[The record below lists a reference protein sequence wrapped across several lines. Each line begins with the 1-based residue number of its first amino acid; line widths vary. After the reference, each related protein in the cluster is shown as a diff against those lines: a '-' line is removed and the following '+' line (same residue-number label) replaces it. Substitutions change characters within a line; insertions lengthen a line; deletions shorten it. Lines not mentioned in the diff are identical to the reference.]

1 MLTIHDPVS
10 GFFSS
15 LLARDHRYRCIVDGS
30 DEFRGERHPV
40 GTEEEILAWIKAR
53 YKIFGELWFFNK
65 EDTCQ
70 SHNIIYERDISPLW
84 FAAGTWHPPHVTK
97 RYLVGVA
104 EAEKVFVLKPTPDVF
119 LEWAVKGALGWN
131 GQR

>member
-10 GFFSS
+10 RFFSS

-30 DEFRGERHPV
+30 DEFRGERLPV

-53 YKIFGELWFFNK
+53 YKILGELWFFNK
-65 EDTCQ
+65 EVACP

-97 RYLVGVA
+97 RYLVGVG
-104 EAEKVFVLKPTPDVF
+104 EAEKVFVLQPAPDVF